1 MASVRR
7 LTALAL
13 ARALLAGAQAPAAMA
28 GRLAHVLGR
37 TATWQQDLAARA
49 ANLPGEHW
57 RRMQPRTL
65 ADWIERDAGYQ
76 AAWRAQ
82 VPPAVR
88 RHILCP
94 RTHKLAAPLGLHE
107 ADLPDLPHLGA
118 LAQWLGLSTAALW
131 RLTWPAARQRR
142 APLAAQHHRFQWL
155 PKRSGGW
162 RLLEAPEGH
171 LLGIQRRVLIG
182 LLHHVPPHEAALGF
196 AQGRSVLQHAAVHAG
211 QLVLLK
217 FDLQDFFGSVRASR
231 VHALFATLGYPDAVA
246 AALTALCTVATP
258 EPVLARGHPD
268 GPIAWPQRQRL
279 RDAHLAQ
286 GAATSPA
293 LANLCAFRLDLRLQ
307 GLADTL
313 GARFSRYADDIVL
326 SGPAHLHAARARIRR
341 WVSRIVAEEGFA
353 LNAAKTHVA
362 RAGRRQQVCGIVVN
376 QRPNLPR
383 EDFDRLKAV
392 LHRCLRQGPQAAN
405 TEGHPHWRQHLAG
418 RVAWAAQLNP
428 AKAARLQQLLDRIDW
443 GGVVPP

>member
-1 MASVRR
+1 MPTVRR

-28 GRLAHVLGR
+28 GRIQHVVGR
-37 TATWQQDLAARA
+37 PGAWQHDLAARA

-57 RRMQPRTL
+57 RRLQPRTL
-65 ADWIERDAGYQ
+65 ADWIERNAAYR
-76 AAWRAQ
+76 AAWLSAA
-82 VPPAVR
+82 PPAAR
-88 RHILCP
+88 RHILRP
-94 RTHKLAAPLGLHE
+94 PAHKLAAPLGLHE

-118 LAQWLGLSTAALW
+118 LAQWLGLSNAALW
-131 RLTWPAARQRR
+131 RLTWPAQRQRR
-142 APLAAQHHRFQWL
+142 APLGSQHHRFQWL

-162 RLLEAPEGH
+162 RLLEVPEGH
-171 LLGIQRRVLIG
+171 LLGLQRRLLAG
-182 LLHHVPPHEAALGF
+182 LLHRVPPHEAALGF
-196 AQGRSVLQHAAVHAG
+196 AQGRSVLDHAAAHAG
-211 QLVLLK
+211 QPVLLK

-258 EPVLARGHPD
+258 ESVLARGHPD

-286 GAATSPA
+286 GAATSPV

-307 GLADTL
+307 GLANTL
-313 GARFSRYADDIVL
+313 GARYSRYADDIVL
-326 SGPAHLHAARARIRR
+326 SGPTHLHTARARIRA

-353 LNAAKTHVA
+353 LNATKTHVV
-362 RAGRRQQVCGIVVN
+362 RAGQRQQVCGIVVN

-383 EDFDRLKAV
+383 EDFDRLKAA
-392 LHRCLRQGPQAAN
+392 LHRCLCLGPQAAN
-405 TEGHPHWRQHLAG
+405 TEGHPHWRQHLSG